1 MRLLSSLRAV
11 PTCGV
16 NPLLFVMTVPVA
28 TTTRYDVLVVELVVN
43 GHRTT
48 PDTVSSCSFSTK
60 MVVDFDSIL
69 SSDIVSLV
77 G

>member
-1 MRLLSSLRAV
+1 M
-11 PTCGV
+11 
-16 NPLLFVMTVPVA
+16 A

-48 PDTVSSCSFSTK
+48 PDAVSSCSFSTK
-60 MVVDFDSIL
+60 MVVDFDSVL